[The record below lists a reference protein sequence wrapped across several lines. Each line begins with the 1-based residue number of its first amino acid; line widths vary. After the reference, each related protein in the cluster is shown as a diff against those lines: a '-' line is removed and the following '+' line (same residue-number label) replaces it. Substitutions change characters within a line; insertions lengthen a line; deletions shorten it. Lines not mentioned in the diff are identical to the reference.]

1 MKRYLLISMVSAA
14 LGAALSQLG
23 GGSDPTPAVV
33 AQEGQRAPVVVVNG
47 APPNHQAV
55 PVVHFTPEE
64 QVNIR
69 VYENANRSVVNINTK
84 SVRNDNIFFL
94 EIPSEGAGSGSV
106 LDKQGHILTNHHVVE
121 GAQQIEVTLASGKTY
136 SARFIGHDIINDVA
150 VLKIEAPS
158 DELFPITFGDSAT
171 LRVGQK
177 VYAIGNPFGLERT
190 LTTGIISSLNRTL
203 PSQTNH
209 RQMKSIIQI
218 DAAMNPGNS
227 GGPLLDTS
235 SRVIG
240 MNTAIAS
247 STGQNSGVGFAIPVN
262 RIKRIVPQLIEQ
274 GRVTRPDLGITRVM
288 ETEKGLLVATLASG
302 GPAEQAGLRGFR
314 IVRRQSR
321 QGLFTYETRQID
333 RSTADLIT
341 GIDGHPVRTVD
352 DLLSYIEEKTPGEQV
367 TLAILREGQPTTLT
381 VQLAP
386 GE

>member
-1 MKRYLLISMVSAA
+1 MKRYLLICVVSAA
-14 LGAALSQLG
+14 VGAALSQLG
-23 GGSDPTPAVV
+23 GGHDPTSTV
-33 AQEGQRAPVVVVNG
+33 AAQDARRGPVVVVNN
-47 APPNHQAV
+47 APQNHQAV
-55 PVVHFTPEE
+55 PVVHLTPEE
-64 QVNIR
+64 LVNIR
-69 VYENANRSVVNINTK
+69 VYEEANRGVVNINTK
-84 SVRNDNIFFL
+84 SVRSDNIFFL

-106 LDKQGHILTNHHVVE
+106 LDRQGHILTNYHVVE

-136 SARFIGHDIINDVA
+136 SAKFIGHDTINDVA
-150 VLKIEAPS
+150 VVKIDAPAE
-158 DELFPITFGDSAT
+158 ELFPITLGDSAS

-235 SRVIG
+235 CRVIG

-262 RIKRIVPQLIEQ
+262 RIKRIVHQLIQ
-274 GRVTRPDLGITRVM
+274 HGRVTRPDLGITRVM
-288 ETEKGLLVATLASG
+288 ETEKGLLVATLATG
-302 GPAEQAGLRGFR
+302 GPAEKAGLRGFR
-314 IVRRQSR
+314 VVRRQSR
-321 QGLFTYETRQID
+321 QGLFTFETRQID
-333 RSTADLIT
+333 RTAADLIT
-341 GIDGHPVRTVD
+341 GIDGQKVRTVD
-352 DLLSYIEEKTPGEQV
+352 DLLSYVEEKAAGDQV
-367 TLAILREGQPTTLT
+367 TLSILRDGEPTSIT
-381 VQLAP
+381 VRLAP